1 MVRYR
6 CKPEQVA
13 HNEELVR
20 AVYAELHR
28 REPAGLRYATFRLDD
43 GVSFVHIA
51 EIDGEDNP
59 LAEIDAFAQFTA
71 HIEERCDEPPH
82 AAAIHEIG
90 SFHLFTRPDTQA
102 AG

>member
-6 CKPEQVA
+6 VKPEQVA

-28 REPAGLRYATFRLDD
+28 REPAGLRSATFRLDD
-43 GVSFVHIA
+43 GVTFVHIA
-51 EIDGEDNP
+51 EIDGEGNP
-59 LAEIDAFAQFTA
+59 LAEIDAFARFTA
-71 HIEERCDEPPH
+71 NIGERCDEPPS
-82 AAAIHEIG
+82 AAGMHEIG
-90 SFHLFTRPDTQA
+90 SFHLFTRPDDRA